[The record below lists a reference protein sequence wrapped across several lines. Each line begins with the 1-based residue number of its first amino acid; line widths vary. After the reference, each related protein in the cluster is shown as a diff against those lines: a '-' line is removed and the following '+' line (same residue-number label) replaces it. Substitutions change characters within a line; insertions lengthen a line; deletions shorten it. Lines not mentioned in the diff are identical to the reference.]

1 MGVGFGDLRLGDLG
15 GVDGDGE
22 WRVDVRWREERLVL
36 GVEVDWL
43 ESRRGLAVC
52 IVYHWVALVVVS
64 CSSVCMMGETDEI
77 HG

>member
-1 MGVGFGDLRLGDLG
+1 MGVGFGDLGLGDLG

-52 IVYHWVALVVVS
+52 VVYHWVALVVVS
-64 CSSVCMMGETDEI
+64 CSSVCMMGETDER